1 MAKRNEGE
9 ANMFNKKGFEY
20 ESTGIK
26 SRAEADAIAPITGAT
41 VRGMN
46 EHTRLMEPTLE
57 IMKAMKEREAQDRI
71 WKWMMGGMGT
81 VLRGKLRGV
90 STSTDTPN
98 RRSASSCNAARVKRV
113 VVGAG
118 SIRRSRSLPSW
129 SSPRAAE
136 PNTRGRVTP

>member
-1 MAKRNEGE
+1 MPY
-9 ANMFNKKGFEY
+9 MT
-20 ESTGIK
+20 SHGISGALLGK
-26 SRAEADAIAPITGAT
+26 VGSATRALFAASP
-41 VRGMN
+41 M
-46 EHTRLMEPTLE
+46 L
-57 IMKAMKEREAQDRI
+57 K
-71 WKWMMGGMGT
+71 
-81 VLRGKLRGV
+81 VLRRPLRMCLLHTGTASLRIRSRDPRGRLRGV